1 MSRQLQARVARDF
14 REAQGVQKQSSKESL
29 TAKASKS
36 EVLLSASGRPW
47 VDQARAESGPGCFS
61 AVGTLRTVEK
71 FALPDVSAAEAT
83 APVCLFPLSQ
93 HIARSPGPS
102 APCRLGFRVLHWQD
116 PDTAKQLGHPKRQKA
131 KLAQEEHAGTNP
143 SALPKPKQQKVSTSK
158 VLGRSSLSP
167 LVFDIWARYA
177 QAEPQGRMEPFRG
190 PAEQARPG
198 GVSWKSTQR
207 SGDFPSKV

>member
-1 MSRQLQARVARDF
+1 MVQARVARGF
-14 REAQGVQKQSSKESL
+14 CEAQSAEAELQGNSD
-29 TAKASKS
+29 SKS
-36 EVLLSASGRPW
+36 EASLSASGRPW

-102 APCRLGFRVLHWQD
+102 APCILGFRVLHWQD
-116 PDTAKQLGHPKRQKA
+116 PDTAMQLGHPKSQEA

-158 VLGRSSLSP
+158 VLGRSSRRNLQNP
-167 LVFDIWARYA
+167 
-177 QAEPQGRMEPFRG
+177 E
-190 PAEQARPG
+190 
-198 GVSWKSTQR
+198 
-207 SGDFPSKV
+207 